1 MLQTWSQDIL
11 REPQPKRRKIQ
22 LACNKCRNRK
32 TRCDGHRP
40 ACIACLERGLAA
52 ECSYEHNTHP
62 SQRYTGRGT
71 VIPSHSGA
79 SNTAELLSSPT
90 QSTHCTNDFNR
101 VDGLATVAF
110 PREDENLYGESS
122 TIAFVRHV
130 MHEQPPPEHQQYKS
144 PAPEPIRDR
153 DESLAVYPRRQTADD
168 YVSSFW
174 EFVHPVFPILH
185 KASFMSRYKEVWSS
199 EPYKGQH
206 NTDQADEV
214 AFSATLNLTFALGC
228 QFSSLV
234 AANKRVVVADEFYQR
249 SRRIFIYD
257 ILDTSSMPVLQ
268 MLLLTG
274 VYLQSTRYAER
285 CWNTVGLA
293 IRAAQTLG
301 LHSES
306 PTRRLERQLTREIR
320 RRVWHVCVT
329 LDRLLAMTFGRPAM
343 ITRSWDIPIPLLI
356 DDEFLQIDGDGHQ
369 PSNIPSRMGLFV
381 YSSKLYDI
389 LDKILITFYV
399 EPETSKPIST
409 DDSLQ
414 KLLSNVL
421 TFNRQLDGFH
431 NSAPEYL
438 RLPAKVAHSGIHMNS
453 NIQLQ
458 AQILNCRFLYTRVI
472 LLRPLLLLSA

>member
-1 MLQTWSQDIL
+1 MLRMGSQDIL
-11 REPQPKRRKIQ
+11 KEPQPKRRKIQ

-52 ECSYEHNTHP
+52 DCTYEPNVST
-62 SQRYTGRGT
+62 SQRSITRVDGHAQQLERRAFGAAPESTDNPDRNSYPGPDENSDITGRGT
-71 VIPSHSGA
+71 VFPSHSGT

-90 QSTHCTNDFNR
+90 QTMHNTNDFDR

-122 TIAFVRHV
+122 TITFVRHV
-130 MHEQPPPEHQQYKS
+130 MHEQLPSEHQQYKS

-199 EPYKGQH
+199 EPYKGPH

-234 AANKRVVVADEFYQR
+234 AANKRVVVADEFHQR

-274 VYLQSTRYAER
+274 VYLQSTKYAER

-306 PTRRLERQLTREIR
+306 PTRRPERQLTREIR

-329 LDRLLAMTFGRPAM
+329 LDRLLAMTFG
-343 ITRSWDIPIPLLI
+343 
-356 DDEFLQIDGDGHQ
+356 QC
-369 PSNIPSRMGLFV
+369 
-381 YSSKLYDI
+381 
-389 LDKILITFYV
+389 DK
-399 EPETSKPIST
+399 
-409 DDSLQ
+409 
-414 KLLSNVL
+414 
-421 TFNRQLDGFH
+421 
-431 NSAPEYL
+431 
-438 RLPAKVAHSGIHMNS
+438 
-453 NIQLQ
+453 
-458 AQILNCRFLYTRVI
+458 
-472 LLRPLLLLSA
+472 